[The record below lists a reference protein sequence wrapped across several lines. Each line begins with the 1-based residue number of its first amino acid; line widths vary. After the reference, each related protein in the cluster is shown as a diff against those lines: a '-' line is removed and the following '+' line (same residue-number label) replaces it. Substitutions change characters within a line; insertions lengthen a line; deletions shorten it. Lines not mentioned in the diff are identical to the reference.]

1 MRFTGEMSRRS
12 VCNIGQ
18 ASTSQ
23 DITRCVSQ
31 ISACTAC
38 RTLVYR
44 IAPTLCLSL
53 TGRGT
58 KTTIGLLPA
67 RYGIY
72 DRNGEMEVERARE
85 REREK
90 PKKTRLSETQE
101 NASHSQVSTPL
112 STSLC
117 LWISIHKALLALSAV
132 ASPAVSISKGQH
144 AGNSSAQRQSWD
156 LNAAAPSTAV
166 T

>member
-1 MRFTGEMSRRS
+1 MLFQTFVCECVHFGVGMLICMLSREFGMRFTGEMSRRS

-44 IAPTLCLSL
+44 IAPTLCLSF

-67 RYGIY
+67 RYGTY
-72 DRNGEMEVERARE
+72 DRNGEMEVER
-85 REREK
+85 EREK
-90 PKKTRLSETQE
+90 PKKQGYLRHKKMHHIPRSRLLFQ
-101 NASHSQVSTPL
+101 QVSGFQSTKL
-112 STSLC
+112 SWL
-117 LWISIHKALLALSAV
+117 
-132 ASPAVSISKGQH
+132 
-144 AGNSSAQRQSWD
+144 
-156 LNAAAPSTAV
+156 
-166 T
+166 